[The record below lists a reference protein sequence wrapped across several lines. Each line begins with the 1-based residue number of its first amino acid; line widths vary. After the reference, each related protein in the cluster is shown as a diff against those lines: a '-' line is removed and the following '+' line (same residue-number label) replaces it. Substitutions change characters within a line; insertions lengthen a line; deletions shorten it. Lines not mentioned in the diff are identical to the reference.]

1 MKKVFL
7 FAIAAFA
14 SISMFADNITVA
26 KAIEIGE
33 KLADNA
39 ETTESYVVEGYCV
52 KLYGGYSADYGNQT
66 FYMDDN
72 KDADPSLK
80 TYKFEAYRCKIDKE
94 VLPQSKVTVAGK
106 IKKYVSDKGV
116 TTIEIAQG
124 NIVILEEGPAIEV
137 INVAKALELGNAL
150 GDNEFTKKYY
160 TVQGYAVTAYPPQAG
175 KTTQT
180 LFMADELDTF
190 GEFEAFA
197 CDPGKDNVVEEG
209 EFVAVTGLIQK
220 YVKSGSDPQIEIP
233 NGTIKKVTPSAIN
246 NVNAEAVKAMKV
258 VEDGQLYIIRNGV
271 KYNAAGAVVK

>member
-52 KLYGGYSADYGNQT
+52 KWVNGGYSVDYGNQT

-94 VLPQSKVTVAGK
+94 VLPQSKVTVTGK
-106 IKKYVSDKGV
+106 IKKYVTEKG
-116 TTIEIAQG
+116 TTIEIVQG
-124 NIVILEEGPAIEV
+124 DIAILEEGPAIEV
-137 INVAKALELGNAL
+137 INVAKALEVGNAL

-160 TVQGYAVTAYPPQAG
+160 TVQGYAVTAYAPAAG

-180 LFMADELDTF
+180 LFMADELDTY

-197 CDPGKDNVVEEG
+197 CDPGKDNVVEKD

-220 YVKSGSDPQIEIP
+220 YVKAGSDPQIEIP
-233 NGTIKKVTPSAIN
+233 NGSIKKVTPSAIN

-258 VEDGQLYIIRNGV
+258 VENGQLFIIRNGV
-271 KYNAAGAVVK
+271 KFNAAGAVVK